1 MTASDPALDVRPE
14 RPSPD
19 GATPG
24 SGDPGAAGREGTAGS
39 GPDGH
44 ADDSGPGRRRRRRVS
59 KWEHP
64 PPKDWRWWVS
74 GLGKTLIATGL
85 LMFAFVAYQLWG
97 TAIET
102 ARAQRALED
111 DFATLLAE
119 TPPAPDPVITT
130 PPPQEA
136 EEPDEVPTVDEPPAA
151 GDAEGEVT
159 DAGAAADPEVLSAAE
174 QNLPVI
180 EDGDPV
186 ARLEIPRIGV
196 DHIVVAG
203 VSKRD
208 LQKGPGHYPDTP
220 LPGQLGNSAIA
231 GHRTTYGQPFYDIDQ
246 LEPGDDLIVTTL
258 TGRYVY
264 VVTGQQ
270 IVAPS
275 DYEVVATVDPTVA
288 NLTLTSCHPRFTA
301 QQRIVVAS
309 ELDVERS
316 GPVGEAVIGYGRTDL
331 AGAGDEAAA
340 TADPA
345 TTTADP
351 PTTAAGTG
359 AATPDAAATAAGAD
373 VVEAERTS
381 GSPGDPQDAAAEG
394 AVDVDDGGA
403 PGADAEVVQRSAD
416 ETDAAATA
424 AGADVV
430 EVDDAAGDDDRDE
443 SAATDGAAPAAGT
456 AAAGAATT
464 DRELADAFAE
474 GWFSDPGAPLQVA
487 LWGTVVALIGLGAY
501 LLSRATRR
509 DWVGAL
515 VGIAPFVVA
524 LYFFFQNVNRL
535 LPPNL

>member
-1 MTASDPALDVRPE
+1 MTAPDPALDVRPE
-14 RPSPD
+14 RPTPD
-19 GATPG
+19 AAAAREAGVGDAVDAAATSSADGSADDDG
-24 SGDPGAAGREGTAGS
+24 SGR
-39 GPDGH
+39 
-44 ADDSGPGRRRRRRVS
+44 RRRRRRVS
-59 KWEHP
+59 KWDHP

-119 TPPAPDPVITT
+119 TPPAPDPVITA

-136 EEPDEVPTVDEPPAA
+136 DEPATVDEAPTTAA
-151 GDAEGEVT
+151 EPEV
-159 DAGAAADPEVLSAAE
+159 DEADVEAAAAPEVLSAAE
-174 QNLPVI
+174 QNLPAI

-231 GHRTTYGQPFYDIDQ
+231 GHRTTYGQPFYDIDR
-246 LEPGDDLIVTTL
+246 LEPGDELIVTTL

-275 DYEVVATVDPTVA
+275 DYQVVATVDPTVA

-309 ELDVERS
+309 ELDVDRS
-316 GPVGEAVIGYGRTDL
+316 GPVGEAVIGYGRTD
-331 AGAGDEAAA
+331 GAGGDAVS
-340 TADPA
+340 TAEPA
-345 TTTADP
+345 TTTA
-351 PTTAAGTG
+351 GTG
-359 AATPDAAATAAGAD
+359 DATADADGRAERASGSPGESQDATAAGDAD
-373 VVEAERTS
+373 VA
-381 GSPGDPQDAAAEG
+381 DADADAT
-394 AVDVDDGGA
+394 
-403 PGADAEVVQRSAD
+403 GADAEVVRPGGDDADATATADGAD
-416 ETDAAATA
+416 ESEADAAAA
-424 AGADVV
+424 
-430 EVDDAAGDDDRDE
+430 DDDRTE
-443 SAATDGAAPAAGT
+443 AAATDGAARDVGGV
-456 AAAGAATT
+456 AAGAATA

-487 LWGTVVALIGLGAY
+487 LWGTVVALLGLGAY
-501 LLSRATRR
+501 LLSRTTRR

-515 VGIAPFVVA
+515 VGIVPFVVA